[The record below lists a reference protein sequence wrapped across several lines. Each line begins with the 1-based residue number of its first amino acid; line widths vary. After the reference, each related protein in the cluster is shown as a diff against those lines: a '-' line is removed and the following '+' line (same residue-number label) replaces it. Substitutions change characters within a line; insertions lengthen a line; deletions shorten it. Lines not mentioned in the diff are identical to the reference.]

1 MGGCQTRKPGGGR
14 ASPQA
19 MVGLSFKMLQECK
32 VSFRRN
38 KTRTN
43 TQSRAGTLTKTEAGA
58 TAGETGRRP
67 TNVRPT
73 PNLHDVYVCRAHT
86 CVLAWL
92 PVRCIL
98 SHAACLRSIY
108 KLLLLLVMYGNPC
121 VSVAEMCLTPA
132 PALATAPAPAL
143 SLT

>member
-58 TAGETGRRP
+58 GAEAGETGRRP

-73 PNLHDVYVCRAHT
+73 PNLHDVYVCV
-86 CVLAWL
+86 CVVLILVCLLGCQCVASLATQPAYAASINYCCCL
-92 PVRCIL
+92 SCTEIL
-98 SHAACLRSIY
+98 
-108 KLLLLLVMYGNPC
+108 
-121 VSVAEMCLTPA
+121 VSV
-132 PALATAPAPAL
+132 
-143 SLT
+143 